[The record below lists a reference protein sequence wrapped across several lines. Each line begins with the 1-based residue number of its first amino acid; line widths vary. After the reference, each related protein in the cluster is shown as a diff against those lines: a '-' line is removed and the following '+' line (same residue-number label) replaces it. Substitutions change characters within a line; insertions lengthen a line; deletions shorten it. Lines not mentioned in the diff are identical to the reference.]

1 MFQPGDL
8 IVYGNNGVCRVIKV
22 GKPEVTVANG
32 KRLYYTLQPLYSTEI
47 IYTPVDSGVFMRPV
61 ISRDEA
67 EKLISQIPQI
77 RENVY
82 TNRNLTMLSAHYEAA
97 FQSHSCADLIQ
108 LIKSVYAKNASAE
121 QHGKKPG
128 QIDQRYMRRAEN
140 LLHGELAVSLGISR
154 DDVSGYIAKAVTAAG
169 GKQRA
174 ARESE
179 GSFNGSNE

>member
-1 MFQPGDL
+1 M
-8 IVYGNNGVCRVIKV
+8 
-22 GKPEVTVANG
+22 
-32 KRLYYTLQPLYSTEI
+32 
-47 IYTPVDSGVFMRPV
+47 
-61 ISRDEA
+61 
-67 EKLISQIPQI
+67 
-77 RENVY
+77 
-82 TNRNLTMLSAHYEAA
+82 
-97 FQSHSCADLIQ
+97 IQ